1 MFCEKRS
8 HRPASKS
15 LPTKRATAFAKS
27 LRHSSC
33 VNAVREKPTIR
44 VSFGSRSLRK
54 RWYSAGTSLRCVRS
68 PEAPKMTNVWGIL
81 NGHRRESAVD
91 VDHFACDESASQA
104 SDHLI
109 GCSY

>member
-15 LPTKRATAFAKS
+15 LPTNLATAFAKS

-44 VSFGSRSLRK
+44 VSLGSRPLRNK
-54 RWYSAGTSLRCVRS
+54 WYSAGTSLRCVRS
-68 PEAPKMTNVWGIL
+68 PEAPRMTNVCGIL
-81 NGHRRESAVD
+81 DGHRGKSAVD
-91 VDHFACDESASQA
+91 VDCFAGDKAAGYGGEEQ
-104 SDHLI
+104 
-109 GCSY
+109 

>member
-8 HRPASKS
+8 HRAESKS

-44 VSFGSRSLRK
+44 VSLGSRPLRK
-54 RWYSAGTSLRCVRS
+54 RWYSAGTSLRCVKS
-68 PEAPKMTNVWGIL
+68 PEAPRMTNVCGIL
-81 NGHRRESAVD
+81 NGHGGEAAVD
-91 VDHFACDESASQA
+91 VDRFARDKAAGDWRKEQ
-104 SDHLI
+104 
-109 GCSY
+109 